1 MYFWEKMEMEK
12 IISFTKRSQLQA
24 LTASEYLS
32 YTIQPLIQEI
42 LNQVVANENM
52 ERAIVHAAEKY
63 PRIAETFFDIDPTNV
78 AASFSLKEPLLFP
91 EHNPVVSFSFIN
103 TKMSQFL
110 SVGGTEKIQE
120 QSVLPEIQH
129 LLYLCGQAKFNY
141 DQICQ
146 QVSSDMVALL
156 DKLIKSWVV
165 QEQPQ
170 PARGVPVE
178 TPGVFRLQHAALL
191 YRTKTTGILVDPQ
204 LHSNYGIP
212 NLKHD
217 ITRAMLEGF
226 VDAILISHSHYDH
239 WNFPTLMQFAPE
251 IPIIVPKVPRG
262 SITCEDMKA
271 RLEGLGFHNVIAVD
285 WYAEPIA
292 IGDIEI
298 HVLPFYGEQPL
309 VPEYN
314 QPKHPHL
321 RNWGNTYLLRTP
333 HYTSWFLIDAGND
346 PMGSMK
352 DVAEYVKEKF
362 GGVEQVLSNFL
373 SLSYNSIGTDLS
385 GWGADIVGNL
395 LSNPQIFSV
404 TNKKEGFHL
413 ATLGAKGVAEL
424 CAIVGAK
431 ACLPYAHS
439 WAELG
444 QYTKSDE
451 SLIKEVTAELEILG
465 CSTQVIPWR
474 IGDGYLS
481 SNGDAPCSRI
491 LY

>member
-1 MYFWEKMEMEK
+1 MEQV
-12 IISFTKRSQLQA
+12 ISFTKGSQLRA
-24 LTASEYLS
+24 LTAIEHCG
-32 YTIQPLIQEI
+32 YTIQPFIQEI
-42 LNQVVANENM
+42 LNQFVESDDLKMSIVRASEN
-52 ERAIVHAAEKY
+52 Y
-63 PRIAETFFDIDPTNV
+63 PKIAETFFDIDPNNIV
-78 AASFSLKEPLLFP
+78 ESFSLKAPFLFP
-91 EHNPVVSFSFIN
+91 EQNSVVSLSFNN
-103 TKMSQFL
+103 TRMSPFL
-110 SVGGTEKIQE
+110 PTDRTEMIKN
-120 QSVLPEIQH
+120 QSVLPEIHQ
-129 LLYLCGQAKFNY
+129 LLYLCAQAKLSYN
-141 DQICQ
+141 QICQ
-146 QVSSDMVALL
+146 QVSDDMVILL

-165 QEQPQ
+165 KEQPQ
-170 PARGVPVE
+170 PSRGVPVE
-178 TPGVFRLQHAALL
+178 TPGVFRLQHASLL

-204 LHSNYGIP
+204 LHSNYGLP
-212 NLKHD
+212 NLKQD

-251 IPIIVPKVPRG
+251 TPIIVPKVPRA

-271 RLEGLGFHNVIAVD
+271 RLEGLGFQNVIAVD
-285 WYAEPIA
+285 WYAEPIV

-314 QPKHPHL
+314 EPKHPYL

-333 HYTSWFLIDAGND
+333 YYSSWFLIDAGND
-346 PMGSMK
+346 PMGSMR
-352 DVAEYVKEKF
+352 DVAGYIKQKF
-362 GGVEQVLSNFL
+362 GGVDQVLSNFL

-385 GWGADIVGNL
+385 AWGADVIGNL

-413 ATLGAKGVAEL
+413 ATLGAKGVAEI

-444 QYTKSDE
+444 EYSRSDE
-451 SLIKEVTAELEILG
+451 SLIKDVITELEKLG
-465 CSTQVIPWR
+465 SSTQVIPWR
-474 IGDGYLS
+474 IGDGYITNDTPGLS
-481 SNGDAPCSRI
+481 NRI

>member
-1 MYFWEKMEMEK
+1 MEQV
-12 IISFTKRSQLQA
+12 ISFTKGSQLRA
-24 LTASEYLS
+24 LTATEYCG
-32 YTIQPLIQEI
+32 YTIQPFIQEI
-42 LNQVVANENM
+42 LDQFVKSGDLKMSIVQASEN
-52 ERAIVHAAEKY
+52 Y
-63 PRIAETFFDIDPTNV
+63 PKIAEIFFDIDPNNIV
-78 AASFSLKEPLLFP
+78 ESFSLKAPLLFP
-91 EHNPVVSFSFIN
+91 EQNSVLSLSFNN
-103 TKMSQFL
+103 TRMSPFL
-110 SVGGTEKIQE
+110 LTNETEIIQS
-120 QSVLPEIQH
+120 QSILPEIHQ
-129 LLYLCGQAKFNY
+129 LLYLCAQAKFSY

-146 QVSSDMVALL
+146 QVSDDMVILL
-156 DKLIKSWVV
+156 NKLIKSWVV
-165 QEQPQ
+165 KEQPQ
-170 PARGVPVE
+170 PTRGVPVE
-178 TPGVFRLQHAALL
+178 TPGVFRLQHASLL

-204 LHSNYGIP
+204 LHSNYGLP
-212 NLKHD
+212 NLKQD

-251 IPIIVPKVPRG
+251 TPIIVPKVPLA

-271 RLEGLGFHNVIAVD
+271 RLEGLGFQNVIAVD
-285 WYAEPIA
+285 WYAEPIV

-314 QPKHPHL
+314 EPKHPYL

-333 HYTSWFLIDAGND
+333 YYSSWFLIDAGND
-346 PMGSMK
+346 PMGSMRN
-352 DVAEYVKEKF
+352 VAGYVKQKF
-362 GGVEQVLSNFL
+362 GGVDQVLSNFL

-413 ATLGAKGVAEL
+413 ATLGAQGVAEI

-439 WAELG
+439 WAEPG
-444 QYTKSDE
+444 QCSRSDE
-451 SLIKEVTAELEILG
+451 SLIKDVIAELKKVG
-465 CSTQVIPWR
+465 CSTQVIPWK
-474 IGDGYLS
+474 IGDGYITNDTPGLS
-481 SNGDAPCSRI
+481 NRI